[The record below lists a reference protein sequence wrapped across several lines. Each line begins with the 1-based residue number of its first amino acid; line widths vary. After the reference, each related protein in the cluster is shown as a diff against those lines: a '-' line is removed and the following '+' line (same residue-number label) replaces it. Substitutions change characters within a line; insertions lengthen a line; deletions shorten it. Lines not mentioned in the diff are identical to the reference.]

1 MKKRCVGF
9 LLVCVMLVGLL
20 PMAHANAASLDAA
33 PNLNITYG
41 YSDTATAG
49 TIRYVSQISWSPNFH
64 ESYWNDYVDAAGWE
78 CYTACISMALSS
90 VGADATPGDLGDYW
104 NEQEYVGGD
113 PFTTMA
119 WDVRPYGATFLER
132 SFATAMDNLLSH
144 PGSYSPP
151 IIHLTTYSERG
162 HYVLVAGK
170 LSANT
175 YLVVDPG
182 NDGPWTITI
191 EDNVATYMRHD
202 EERTEE
208 LEMAVQYYRSG
219 GSLSQS
225 SGGTSDSQ
233 SAPSATIASAGS
245 HADGTACSSA
255 AMTDVPAESNWAH
268 AGIDFC
274 ISKGLMNGVTSTQFN
289 PAGNMTR
296 AMLVTVLYRAA
307 GEPDVSGD
315 TNPFED
321 LGSDWYRNAV
331 TWAYK
336 TGVTSG
342 VSATR
347 FAPGDQVTREQLVS
361 MLYRYRQLTGATP
374 AEISA
379 LDKFWDAGRI
389 SGYAMEAMR
398 WAVTNGLISG
408 TACDTLSPG
417 GAATRAQ
424 LASILMRYMH
434 L

>member
-9 LLVCVMLVGLL
+9 LLACVMLLGLL
-20 PMAHANAASLDAA
+20 PMAHADAASLNAT
-33 PNLNITYG
+33 PNLNLTYEF
-41 YSDTATAG
+41 SDSAQAG
-49 TIRYVSQISWSPNFH
+49 TIRYVSQLSASPNFH
-64 ESYWNDYVDAAGWE
+64 ASYWNDYVDAAGWE

-104 NEQEYVGGD
+104 NEQQYTGGD

-119 WDVRPYGATFLER
+119 WDVRPYDATFLQR
-132 SFATAMDNLLSH
+132 SFATSMDNLLSH

-170 LSANT
+170 LSENT
-175 YLVVDPG
+175 YLVVDPA
-182 NDGPWTITI
+182 NDEPWKITI
-191 EDNVATYMRHD
+191 ENNVATYIRHE

-208 LEMAVQYYRSG
+208 LEMAVQYYRSAG
-219 GSLSQS
+219 ALAQ
-225 SGGTSDSQ
+225 TP
-233 SAPSATIASAGS
+233 SAPQNVPAASIASAGH
-245 HADGTACSSA
+245 HADGTTCSSA
-255 AMTDVPAESNWAH
+255 AMTDVPAETNWAH

-274 ISKGLMNGVTSTQFN
+274 ISKGLMNGVSATQFN
-289 PAGNMTR
+289 PSGDMTR

-307 GEPDVSGD
+307 GEPDVSGVE
-315 TNPFED
+315 NVFED
-321 LGSDWYRNAV
+321 LGADWYRNAV
-331 TWAYK
+331 AWAYK

-342 VSATR
+342 VSSTR
-347 FAPGDQVTREQLVS
+347 FAPSDQITREQLVS

-374 AEISA
+374 SEISA
-379 LDKFWDAGRI
+379 LDNFWDAGRI

-398 WAVTNGLISG
+398 WAVTNGLITG
-408 TACDTLSPG
+408 TASDTLSPG

-424 LASILMRYMH
+424 LASILMRYMS